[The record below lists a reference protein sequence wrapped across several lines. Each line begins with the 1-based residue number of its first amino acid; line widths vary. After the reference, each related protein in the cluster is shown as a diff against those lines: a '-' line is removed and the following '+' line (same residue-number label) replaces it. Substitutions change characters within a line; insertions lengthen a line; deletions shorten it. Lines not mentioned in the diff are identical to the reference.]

1 MAERL
6 AALSEEHG
14 FNFWFCQAKIIR
26 GGALTQQGRYREGIA
41 QMQEGLA
48 SLQARGP
55 RLSYLSLLAQA
66 CLEASQLN
74 TGRIVLSELLAAADE
89 HRYPASEPDTYRLRG
104 EFLLR
109 QDPSNAAE
117 AENCFERAIAAARNL
132 NAKMRELR
140 ATMSLASLLADQG
153 RRQEGRAMVA
163 DIYNWF
169 TEGFD
174 TADLK
179 DARALLDDLAT

>member
-1 MAERL
+1 
-6 AALSEEHG
+6 
-14 FNFWFCQAKIIR
+14 
-26 GGALTQQGRYREGIA
+26 
-41 QMQEGLA
+41 
-48 SLQARGP
+48 
-55 RLSYLSLLAQA
+55 
-66 CLEASQLN
+66 
-74 TGRIVLSELLAAADE
+74 
-89 HRYPASEPDTYRLRG
+89 
-104 EFLLR
+104 LR